1 MCHILF
7 NSCLVDVAFFQRS
20 LLRQHSI
27 RKRYDI
33 EVNTRKKQKNT
44 RKNAKFISETCKYSW
59 SRRKWNNNK
68 KSQSNTL
75 HSSHLAKAFLRKH
88 TFFLS
93 PDIIFTASKCFPEF
107 LLVQLFWCLV
117 FICVSAKRVLHTFL
131 ARESRVHRHAI
142 TNNVR

>member
-1 MCHILF
+1 MWLF
-7 NSCLVDVAFFQRS
+7 SNVHCYGNTAFERDMISKWIQERNKKIHGKTRNLSLKHANIVEVD
-20 LLRQHSI
+20 
-27 RKRYDI
+27 
-33 EVNTRKKQKNT
+33 EN
-44 RKNAKFISETCKYSW
+44 ETII
-59 SRRKWNNNK
+59 K

-117 FICVSAKRVLHTFL
+117 FIRVSAKRVLHTFL